1 MKCPK
6 CKHEDSRVIDSRSTD
21 WWRVIRRRRECE
33 KCESRFTTFEKFTF
47 INFFV
52 IKSNWKKELYDREKL
67 ESSILRACNKRDI
80 NPEKIEKL
88 IDKLEV
94 DWASNKSWVKSK
106 RVWSDILKWLKDIDE
121 IAYIRFASVYEN
133 FHSIRDFTSYINE
146 QF

>member
-33 KCESRFTTFEKFTF
+33 KCEARFTTFEKFTF